1 MYSVIGQN
9 EIQSTWCKMLAS
21 GQVPHAM
28 ILSGDDGYGGLS
40 LAINLVEALF
50 CQTPR
55 DEFDTNSNKPSF
67 LRGCGRCPSC
77 KKMRELAHPD
87 FHIAFPMLATAR
99 KKQGHMARGIL
110 NSMLQANAYLSI
122 DTFLNHFN
130 TEGTKNA
137 AGNITAGDVK
147 QILSNLTLSSFAGG
161 WKVQIIWH
169 AEKLDAV
176 SKESNKLL
184 KILEEP
190 PPKTLFILITP
201 NHKQLL
207 TTILSRCQLFKLKPV
222 PYSDLAHLD
231 DGVFCGASTPSEN
244 QWKMANH
251 IPGKVYENKENIGQH
266 EEAEHLA
273 KELLD
278 LLMQPPN
285 AASIRHLEL
294 SIKKLS
300 SAAATLQHKT
310 LRYAAHLAEDYH
322 RADKL
327 VCGEFASILS
337 QVALE
342 VGQSV
347 RISTRIMGL
356 WLNIHQ
362 KFKL

>member
-1 MYSVIGQN
+1 MHNVIGQK
-9 EIQSTWCKMLAS
+9 EIQLTWRKMLAS
-21 GQVPHAM
+21 GQIPHAM
-28 ILSGDDGYGGLS
+28 VLSGDDGYGGLS
-40 LAINLVEALF
+40 LTLNLVEAML
-50 CQTPR
+50 CQTSR
-55 DEFDTNSNKPSF
+55 NDIDASSRESS
-67 LRGCGRCPSC
+67 LLQGCGHCPSC
-77 KKMRELAHPD
+77 KKMRELTHPD
-87 FHIAFPMLATAR
+87 LHVAFPMLAMAR
-99 KKQGHMARGIL
+99 KKQGQAARGTL
-110 NSMLQANAYLSI
+110 NTMLKANPYLSI
-122 DTFLNHFN
+122 DSFLNHFN

-190 PPKTLFILITP
+190 PLKTLFILITP

-231 DGVFCGASTPSEN
+231 DGAFCGASTPSEN
-244 QWKMANH
+244 QWKLAH
-251 IPGKVYENKENIGQH
+251 RIPGKVYENKENIGQH

-285 AASIRHLEL
+285 AASTRHLEL

-322 RADKL
+322 KTDKIM
-327 VCGEFASILS
+327 CGELASILS
-337 QVALE
+337 LVALE

-356 WLNIHQ
+356 WLNLHQ